1 VTSAVLE
8 QERATAPREAASG
21 EGRIRIS
28 LHHSTQLFS
37 SIDPS
42 PFVERNLDHAA
53 ERFIVNWAR
62 EQPRVRDLKLEI
74 ALLDRPTSDDAC
86 ERDISQAVRLH
97 FTRRADGLTRELR
110 ELFRR
115 GRRSLLIGVVFL
127 SGCLLAGDV
136 AAAYVPERFAT
147 VVREGLTVAGW
158 VAMWQP
164 MNTFLY
170 AWWPITGE
178 RKLFR
183 RLTKMSVRLR
193 VLA

>member
-1 VTSAVLE
+1 MSSEILE
-8 QERATAPREAASG
+8 QDRAAAPTTAPAR

-62 EQPRVRDLKLEI
+62 EQPRNRDLQLEI
-74 ALLDRPTSDDAC
+74 ALLDEPDPDDAC
-86 ERDISQAVRLH
+86 EREITEAVRLH
-97 FTRRADGLTRELR
+97 FGRRADGRTRELR
-110 ELFRR
+110 ELLRR

-127 SGCLLAGDV
+127 SVCLLAGDI
-136 AAAYVPERFAT
+136 AAERLAGRLGT
-147 VVREGLTVAGW
+147 VMKEGMTVAGW

-164 MNTFLY
+164 MNIFLY
-170 AWWPITGE
+170 GWWPITGE
-178 RKLFR
+178 RQLFR
-183 RLTKMSVRLR
+183 RLSRMAVRLR
-193 VLA
+193 ITR

>member
-1 VTSAVLE
+1 MISGVLE
-8 QERATAPREAASG
+8 QDRAAAPKSEQAP

-62 EQPRVRDLKLEI
+62 EQPRRSELRLEI
-74 ALLDRPTSDDAC
+74 ALLDQPDPDDAC
-86 ERDISQAVRLH
+86 EREITEAVRLH
-97 FTRRADGLTRELR
+97 FTRRADGRTRELK
-110 ELFRR
+110 ELLRR

-127 SGCLLAGDV
+127 TVCLFAGDM
-136 AAAYVPERFAT
+136 AAAQLASRPGT
-147 VVREGLTVAGW
+147 IIKEGLTVAGW

-164 MNTFLY
+164 MNIFLY
-170 AWWPITGE
+170 GWWPITGD
-178 RKLFR
+178 RQLFR
-183 RLTKMSVRLR
+183 RLSQMAVRLR
-193 VLA
+193 VTA

>member
-1 VTSAVLE
+1 LSSEILE
-8 QERATAPREAASG
+8 QDRAAAPTTAPAR

-62 EQPRVRDLKLEI
+62 EQPRNRDLQLEI
-74 ALLDRPTSDDAC
+74 ALLDEPDPDDAC
-86 ERDISQAVRLH
+86 EREITEAVRLH
-97 FTRRADGLTRELR
+97 FGRRADGRTRELR
-110 ELFRR
+110 ELLRR

-127 SGCLLAGDV
+127 SVCLLAGDI
-136 AAAYVPERFAT
+136 AAERLAGRLGT
-147 VVREGLTVAGW
+147 VMKEGMTVAGW

-164 MNTFLY
+164 MNIFLY
-170 AWWPITGE
+170 GWWPITGE
-178 RKLFR
+178 RQLFR
-183 RLTKMSVRLR
+183 RLSRMAVRLR
-193 VLA
+193 ITR